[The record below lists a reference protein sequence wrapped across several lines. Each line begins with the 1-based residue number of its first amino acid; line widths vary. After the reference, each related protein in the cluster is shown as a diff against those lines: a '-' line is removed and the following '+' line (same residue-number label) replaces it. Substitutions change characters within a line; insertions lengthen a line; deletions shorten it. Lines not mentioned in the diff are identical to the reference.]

1 MRNMLP
7 FETRL
12 SIYTSF
18 TVAHFNY
25 CSESWHFCN
34 KSSSDKLEKVN
45 ELRIHFVFKDKSTPY
60 EELLNKIGTIPLRH
74 QRVNQIISNVYKLIN
89 YSNSPESLKDFL
101 NLRQSTY
108 SLRGKYILKLPKVN
122 STTYGL
128 KSWRIKPMNYGTLFL
143 I

>member
-18 TVAHFNY
+18 IVAHFNY

-74 QRVNQIISNVYKLIN
+74 QRVNQITSNVYKLIN

-108 SLRGKYILKLPKVN
+108 SLRGKDILKLPKVN

-128 KSWRIKPMNYGTLFL
+128 KSWHIKPMNYGTLFL